1 MCSSSAIFMFLAT
14 TPSCFTL
21 QSKIVR
27 VLNLWQ
33 KNGVFKIEVIQP
45 LLDMAAGSSSG
56 AAPFAGTD
64 GPGRF
69 CQVYRF
75 RVLCPVQN
83 EYALLSSAMFG
94 PSAQTLLLLRFGP
107 LRFSATFCQRA
118 SYCSNGQLHH
128 SICCSAAEF
137 GRLSCCGPAHPVHAG
152 SAGVCV
158 DGKRCAPWLS
168 LQPL

>member
-1 MCSSSAIFMFLAT
+1 MFLAIM
-14 TPSCFTL
+14 PSCFTL

-69 CQVYRF
+69 CQV
-75 RVLCPVQN
+75 CC
-83 EYALLSSAMFG
+83 
-94 PSAQTLLLLRFGP
+94 
-107 LRFSATFCQRA
+107 FSVF
-118 SYCSNGQLHH
+118 
-128 SICCSAAEF
+128 
-137 GRLSCCGPAHPVHAG
+137 
-152 SAGVCV
+152 
-158 DGKRCAPWLS
+158 
-168 LQPL
+168 